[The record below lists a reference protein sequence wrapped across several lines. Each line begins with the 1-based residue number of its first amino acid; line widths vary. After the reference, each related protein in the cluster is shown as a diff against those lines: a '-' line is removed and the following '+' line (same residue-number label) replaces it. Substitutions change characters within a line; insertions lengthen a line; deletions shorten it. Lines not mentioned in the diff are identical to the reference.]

1 MTIYNK
7 SAAKCFANFST
18 SGTPS
23 FRDSLG
29 FSGITDD
36 GTGRHR
42 LNFSPNDLFG
52 DTDWCAIGAT
62 EKNDTND
69 DHNQLVTI
77 GCTGTNRRV
86 NGGYVPITNGRSR
99 HSGHCDT
106 AYSFVIVFSN

>member
-7 SAAKCFANFST
+7 SVAKCFANFNSQNNT
-18 SGTPS
+18 

-29 FSGITDD
+29 FSSQTDD

-42 LNFSPNDLFG
+42 LNFTTAFG
-52 DTDWCAIGAT
+52 DTSWCAVACT

-69 DHNQLVTI
+69 DHNQVVTI
-77 GCTGTNRRV
+77 GCTANNRRV
-86 NGGYVPITNGRSR
+86 NSSYVPMTNGRTR
-99 HSGHCDT
+99 HSGHADS